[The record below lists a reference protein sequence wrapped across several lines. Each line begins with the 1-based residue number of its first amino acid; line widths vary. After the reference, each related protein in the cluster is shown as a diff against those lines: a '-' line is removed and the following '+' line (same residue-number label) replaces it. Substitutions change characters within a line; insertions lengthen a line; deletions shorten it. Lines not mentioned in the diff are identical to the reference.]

1 MSRPTLSYH
10 DPASLVPNPF
20 NPNVLSPDNERKL
33 DESLRRNEMFKPVL
47 VRELSTGELEILG
60 GQHRVESAVR
70 LGYKEIPIFNL
81 GRVDDKRAKEICL
94 IDNSR
99 YGADDT
105 IELAKLLESLDADAD
120 ELASFL
126 PYSDADLSAIFATG
140 EIDLDDLLTTEDEE
154 NASRIDASEIQTVK
168 THQIMRMK
176 VPVEDAARVTKIFDK
191 VMKMQGFV
199 ESDSLSNAGDA
210 LVHIVGVFEKA
221 QGVS

>member
-47 VRELSTGELEILG
+47 VRELNTGELEILG
-60 GQHRVESAVR
+60 GQHRVESAMR
-70 LGYKEIPIFNL
+70 LGYKEIPVFNL
-81 GRVDDKRAKEICL
+81 GRIADKRAKEICL

-168 THQIMRMK
+168 THQIMRFAI
-176 VPVEDAARVTKIFDK
+176 PVEDAAWVTKLVDK
-191 VMKMQGFV
+191 TMKVQGFV
-199 ESDSLSNAGDA
+199 ESNSLQNAGDA
-210 LVHIVGVFEKA
+210 LIHLLKGLRDGA
-221 QGVS
+221 A

>member
-1 MSRPTLSYH
+1 MSRPSLTYRDPSTLV
-10 DPASLVPNPF
+10 ANPF

-33 DESLRRNEMFKPVL
+33 DESLRRNEMFKPIL
-47 VRELSTGELEILG
+47 VRTLTNGELEILG
-60 GQHRVESAVR
+60 GQHRVESAMR
-70 LGYKEIPIFNL
+70 LGFKEIPVFNL
-81 GRVDDKRAKEICL
+81 GHVDDKRAKEICL

-105 IELAKLLESLDADAD
+105 IELARLLESLDTNAD

-140 EIDLDDLLTTEDEE
+140 EIDLDDLLTTEEE
-154 NASRIDASEIQTVK
+154 EKAGKVDSSDIQAVK
-168 THQIMRMK
+168 THQIMRFK
-176 VPVEDAARVTKIFDK
+176 VPVEDAARITKLFDR

-210 LVHIVGVFEKA
+210 LVHIANVFEKA
-221 QGVS
+221 QGTV